1 MIVQDECDKASLLSL
16 YLARSGFDT
25 ISFTQPLL
33 TARSLQKYSD
43 ILLDTFGFVYG

>member
-1 MIVQDECDKASLLSL
+1 MIVEDEWDIARLLSL

-33 TARSLQKYSD
+33 ALDHLKIFKE